1 MERGLQMDINQSS
14 LSRLKSNKSGT
25 PRSGSESKTISESS
39 KLRETSASST
49 SQNIKQLDL
58 KEGQLIK
65 GRIVDHRYNEVSIQL
80 EPSKQV
86 ITAKLSGDVPLS
98 IGQNAQFQVTEESSD
113 RLVLKY
119 IPNETTPPTD
129 ATIQKALTASTLP
142 MTERNK
148 SIVEELLNH
157 RMPIDKQTLQTLIKL
172 SNTNREASPLTLV
185 LMYKNNLPMTSANIK
200 QFEVYQNGTHQLLN
214 DIQDIT
220 RNISELLKQSVITGQ
235 DQQIQGDLLGAQN
248 TSHELG
254 QQTRMPSNMTD
265 GLNMPA
271 QPNTQ
276 NQLNMQDHL
285 NTQNQLNI
293 QNQLKEVI
301 QINDKLLDILYN
313 NSANPTVNNA
323 LGSDLN
329 NFLGQ
334 AELSLL
340 SKTLEQKA
348 ETYTNLPAG
357 IPPDIAQQIKSG
369 TLTLD
374 ATVKMIANLYE
385 ISPEQMTPTLMQ
397 AAMSQGQTN
406 PLIPQI
412 LTTLLE
418 PLVLQ
423 DNPTKLDAI
432 LNPAQRAA
440 LLDSMSTLSDSTNL
454 KNQIADGTA
463 TLRETLTFIH
473 NNLSGVEDTVAR
485 NFLQSSEYIQLL
497 EKAFQ
502 QKWTITPEKL
512 AQKTPVT
519 DLYQNLQEDLE
530 KLNTLAKTVKISE
543 EALRLQE
550 PVKNMQENLRFMKDL
565 NEMFTYLQLPVQLKD
580 KDIHSDLYVFTRKK
594 TLLGKKDSISVL
606 LHLDMTNLGP
616 LNIHIEMEHN
626 LIQAKFYLEDSEAEQ
641 LISDNLPALTSTL
654 QNKGYNLHAEIMDSY
669 EKPDFSKDFI
679 EQSATDNN
687 VQRYTFDIRT

>member
-1 MERGLQMDINQSS
+1 MDINQSS

>member
-1 MERGLQMDINQSS
+1 
-14 LSRLKSNKSGT
+14 
-25 PRSGSESKTISESS
+25 
-39 KLRETSASST
+39 
-49 SQNIKQLDL
+49 
-58 KEGQLIK
+58 
-65 GRIVDHRYNEVSIQL
+65 
-80 EPSKQV
+80 
-86 ITAKLSGDVPLS
+86 
-98 IGQNAQFQVTEESSD
+98 
-113 RLVLKY
+113 
-119 IPNETTPPTD
+119 
-129 ATIQKALTASTLP
+129 
-142 MTERNK
+142 
-148 SIVEELLNH
+148 
-157 RMPIDKQTLQTLIKL
+157 
-172 SNTNREASPLTLV
+172 
-185 LMYKNNLPMTSANIK
+185 
-200 QFEVYQNGTHQLLN
+200 
-214 DIQDIT
+214 
-220 RNISELLKQSVITGQ
+220 
-235 DQQIQGDLLGAQN
+235 
-248 TSHELG
+248 
-254 QQTRMPSNMTD
+254 
-265 GLNMPA
+265 
-271 QPNTQ
+271 
-276 NQLNMQDHL
+276 
-285 NTQNQLNI
+285 LNI

-616 LNIHIEMEHN
+616 INIHIQMEHF
-626 LIQAKFYLEDSEAEQ
+626 LQ
-641 LISDNLPALTSTL
+641 L
-654 QNKGYNLHAEIMDSY
+654 
-669 EKPDFSKDFI
+669 
-679 EQSATDNN
+679 
-687 VQRYTFDIRT
+687 